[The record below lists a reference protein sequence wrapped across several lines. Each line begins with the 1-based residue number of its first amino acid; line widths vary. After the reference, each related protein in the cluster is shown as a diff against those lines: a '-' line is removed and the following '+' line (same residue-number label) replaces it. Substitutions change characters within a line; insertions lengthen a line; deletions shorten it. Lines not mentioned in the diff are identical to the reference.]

1 MMIAL
6 NSTKVKEV
14 NSLLFAPPSN
24 TIPTVKDMVWIVL
37 VLDLQ
42 KFIVILTKKGLLPV
56 RLPVVSLIEIRSS
69 IWALIA

>member
-14 NSLLFAPPSN
+14 NSLLLALPSN

-69 IWALIA
+69 IWA